1 MLLAACSGGTDGTG
15 GDTGT
20 TDTGVT
26 DTGGDSGGTDT
37 GATDTGGTDGG
48 TDTGADTG
56 IDTGEDA
63 GTDTGTD
70 AFVCDDAC
78 DDGDTRCDGDTLETC
93 VADEDG
99 CFDFEA
105 TDCAASGE
113 LCLEGDDGAACFA
126 PTCDDGTIGG
136 NETDVDCG
144 GDCEPCDDGLGC
156 AVADDCVSGVCGDD
170 SLCAAP
176 ACDDGVMNG
185 DESDVDCGG
194 SCDPCDDGAMCG
206 VAEDCASETCEDEI
220 CVPAHCVDGE
230 QNEDETDVDC
240 GGSCLGC
247 EVDEMCLE
255 GADCASEACFD
266 AVCIPAHCVD
276 GEQNEDESDVD
287 CGGACPACG
296 DGGGCAGADDC
307 ISGVC
312 GDDDLCAAPA
322 CGDGVVNGDEACD
335 DGNDVDTDACT
346 NACTVAVCGD
356 AIVGPGEECDDGNDV
371 DTDACT
377 NACTVAVCGDA
388 IVGPGEECDDGN
400 DVDTDACTS
409 ACTDAVCGDTI
420 VGPGEECD
428 DGNDVDTDACT
439 NACTDA
445 VCGDAIVGPGEECD
459 DGNDVDTDAC
469 TNACTDA
476 VCGDTI
482 VGPGEECD
490 DGNDV
495 DTDACTNACT
505 DAVCGDAIVG
515 PGEECDDGNDV
526 DTDACT
532 NACTDAVCGDAI
544 VGPGEECD
552 DGNDVDT
559 DACTNACTDAVC
571 GDTIVGPGEECD
583 DGNDVDT
590 DACTNACTDAV
601 CGDGIVGPGEECDD
615 GDDIDDNA
623 CSNSCTVP
631 AAALCGD
638 GERTWPFEEC
648 DDGNTEPGD
657 GCSATCSVESNFGW
671 TVAIGFDYF
680 STNDDMDRVL
690 ANAILLAPTTDAIR
704 IVGLNYNA
712 DADEELV
719 RTNAAITGTLDA
731 LGVDHTITV
740 VTLAGLSTALDT
752 ADVVV
757 VYEQEEGIASGAD
770 LTQIQDELT
779 DFGVRGGVVIAL
791 GHFRRGG
798 VVVNTDALL
807 PITGPSSSGG
817 TLTTVPDTLLSAGLS
832 ETFEGR
838 SGTGFFTLPADSDA
852 TVAVTNASDQPI
864 VVYRRASTC
873 GNGIVDRG
881 EFCDDDNRVDGDGCS
896 ASCTVD
902 AYVCRNNSVLVVSDD
917 FATRTSIDETALTTF
932 FDGLGVDY
940 TYVAQTDGSTTADI
954 ATLGRYDTVIYYN
967 RERTITAGEE
977 TALNTYIENGG
988 FLIVTGRDS
997 LGSPNDA
1004 PLSRVV
1010 RSTTNG
1016 DGPFGQS
1023 TSTVA
1028 DVDVPA
1034 TNGAYGRVPAGATW
1048 SHDTRTDHDRATAGA
1063 GTTAVATVSGAAK
1076 ILYTADI
1083 GDGGVVYYWNANGR
1097 GADGAEAF
1105 QDWTS
1110 TPIGQAL
1117 FMNILDESCRGRA
1130 VHAGYDV
1137 FARDDAFDMIL
1148 GNAVF
1153 GPNRTG
1159 EVNIAAFV
1167 GAGDL
1172 GREVPNTDAA
1182 IDAQATALGRT
1193 HTLTRFDDASVA
1205 ALEAA
1210 LVGAE
1215 VLIVYE
1221 QEGAGGPFAGSGAA
1235 WAETLQA
1242 FTAEGGIVVALGS
1255 ANDGSLNVL
1264 ADTGLFP
1271 ADAVRST
1278 FTSSGLWTPV
1288 DPAHP
1293 LLIGIGAPE
1302 SVPNATSILAANPGF
1317 TAVLTHESG
1326 VAVATR
1332 ILD

>member
-1 MLLAACSGGTDGTG
+1 V
-15 GDTGT
+15 
-20 TDTGVT
+20 TDTGGT

-37 GATDTGGTDGG
+37 GGTDTGEDVGTDTGETDTG
-48 TDTGADTG
+48 ETDTGADV
-56 IDTGEDA
+56 GE
-63 GTDTGTD
+63 D

-126 PTCDDGTIGG
+126 PTCDVGTIGG
-136 NETDVDCG
+136 TETDVDCG

-206 VAEDCASETCEDEI
+206 VAEDCVSATCEDEI

-247 EVDEMCLE
+247 EVDEMCID

-287 CGGACPACG
+287 CGGACPACD

-356 AIVGPGEECDDGNDV
+356 A
-371 DTDACT
+371 
-377 NACTVAVCGDA
+377 
-388 IVGPGEECDDGN
+388 
-400 DVDTDACTS
+400 
-409 ACTDAVCGDTI
+409 I

-571 GDTIVGPGEECD
+571 GDAIVGPGEECD

-615 GDDIDDNA
+615 GNDIDDDE
-623 CSNSCTVP
+623 CSNTCVVP
-631 AAALCGD
+631 VLSVCGD
-638 GERTWPFEEC
+638 GVRTWPVEEC
-648 DDGNTEPGD
+648 DDGNEVDGD
-657 GCSATCSVESNFGW
+657 GCSALCVDEGSTGW
-671 TVAIGFDYF
+671 AVLMGFDFF
-680 STNDDMDRVL
+680 STNDDMNRLL
-690 ANAILLAPTTDAIR
+690 ANAILLAPTTEAIG
-704 IVGLNYNA
+704 IVGLDYNA
-712 DADEELV
+712 DEDEELV
-719 RTNAAITGTLDA
+719 RTNEAITDGLDA
-731 LGVDHTITV
+731 LGVAHTITTV
-740 VTLAGLSTALDT
+740 ELPGLAAALDT

-757 VYEQEEGIASGAD
+757 VYEQEGGVVAGAD
-770 LTQIQDELT
+770 LTTMQTELA
-779 DFGVRGGVVIAL
+779 DFALSGGVVISL
-791 GHFRRGG
+791 GHVFGEG
-798 VVVNTDALL
+798 VVLNVEALL
-807 PITGPSSSGG
+807 PNTGPVNTTG
-817 TLTTVPDTLLSAGLS
+817 TWTVNADTLLSAGVAA
-832 ETFEGR
+832 TVPRR
-838 SGTGFFTLPADSDA
+838 SGTGVYTLPAGSDA
-852 TVAVTNASDQPI
+852 TVVAENGAGPI
-864 VVYRRASTC
+864 VAYRRASLC
-873 GNGIVDRG
+873 GNGTVDAG
-881 EFCDDDNRVDGDGCS
+881 EMCDDGNRVSGDGCS
-896 ASCTVD
+896 SF
-902 AYVCRNNSVLVVSDD
+902 CRFEIAACDD
-917 FATRTSIDETALTTF
+917 DEILIVGDDPTDETALTDY
-932 FDGLGVDY
+932 FDSIGVDY
-940 TYVAQTDGSTTADI
+940 TYIEQTDGATTRDLAV
-954 ATLGRYDTVIYYN
+954 LGAYDTVIFYQHD
-967 RERTITAGEE
+967 RVITEAEA
-977 TALNTYIENGG
+977 TALSGYVEGG
-988 FLIVTGRDS
+988 GVLVVTGYDS
-997 LGSPNDA
+997 LGSPTDA
-1004 PLSRVV
+1004 RLAGVV
-1010 RSTTNG
+1010 RSSTQG
-1016 DGPFGQS
+1016 DGPFGQRS
-1023 TSTVA
+1023 STVA

-1034 TNGAYGRVPAGATW
+1034 TNGPFGRIPAGAVFN
-1048 SHDTRTDHDRATAGA
+1048 HDSRTDHDRATAAA
-1063 GTTAVATVSGAAK
+1063 GTTTVATTSGGTAK
-1076 ILYTADI
+1076 ILYTTGI
-1083 GDGGVVYYWNANGR
+1083 GAGGGTVYYWNGNGA
-1097 GADGAEAF
+1097 GASGGLAF
-1105 QDWTS
+1105 EDWT
-1110 TPIGQAL
+1110 TDPVGRQL
-1117 FMNILDESCRGRA
+1117 FMNIMADACTDVATFSGIRQDVPEADLVGWTECYREVYGSTTTPVSTVATACDGSHIMMACR
-1130 VHAGYDV
+1130 
-1137 FARDDAFDMIL
+1137 
-1148 GNAVF
+1148 
-1153 GPNRTG
+1153 P
-1159 EVNIAAFV
+1159 V
-1167 GAGDL
+1167 GA
-1172 GREVPNTDAA
+1172 PNLSLAA
-1182 IDAQATALGRT
+1182 YAPRADVLMDTARADTT
-1193 HTLTRFDDASVA
+1193 H
-1205 ALEAA
+1205 EANGVGWYFNNDWSWGFA
-1210 LVGAE
+1210 PVGAE
-1215 VLIVYE
+1215 VRRNSCDINPGDQRLCWHTSAGRMSGGYRC
-1221 QEGAGGPFAGSGAA
+1221 GA
-1235 WAETLQA
+1235 
-1242 FTAEGGIVVALGS
+1242 
-1255 ANDGSLNVL
+1255 N
-1264 ADTGLFP
+1264 TGLNGSTGWERIAYT
-1271 ADAVRST
+1271 AD
-1278 FTSSGLWTPV
+1278 L
-1288 DPAHP
+1288 
-1293 LLIGIGAPE
+1293 
-1302 SVPNATSILAANPGF
+1302 
-1317 TAVLTHESG
+1317 
-1326 VAVATR
+1326 
-1332 ILD
+1332 